1 MDTASATACEL
12 LSQISQ
18 SSSNTNETSVTL
30 SVTLP
35 TKQQLIID
43 VVGRGWLSRIVQ
55 SCFCILQAM
64 F

>member
-35 TKQQLIID
+35 KKQQLIID